1 MSTFAKTMNKNVSR
15 RAILKGTAGAVGLAA
30 GSGAITGFPYVKSA
44 EPKVLRYLGTAV
56 NEGDDIAKKCLE
68 DTGIKIEYITATTE
82 HVTKRVVTQRNS
94 LGVIDSEYFSLKKL
108 IPSGNILALDAKKIK
123 QFDNITPVFTKGQ

>member
-1 MSTFAKTMNKNVSR
+1 MSTFSKTMKGSVSR
-15 RAILKGTAGAVGLAA
+15 RTMLKGAAGAVGLAA

-68 DTGIKIEYITATTE
+68 DTGIKIEYITVDHRRRDQARRSRSQIRSTC
-82 HVTKRVVTQRNS
+82 S
-94 LGVIDSEYFSLKKL
+94 
-108 IPSGNILALDAKKIK
+108 
-123 QFDNITPVFTKGQ
+123 TPNTLR